1 MDIIR
6 MAKDL
11 GKAIQQDDRYLTLRL
26 AMEANDNDEQLQA
39 QIGEFNLK
47 RMSLNQEIQKEERD
61 QDKMNALDKEIK
73 ELYAAI
79 MGNPKM
85 MVFQAAKQ
93 EMDSVMDLINQILTM
108 RVNGEDPEYAEA
120 AQSSCTGSCSS
131 CSGCH

>member
-11 GKAIQQDDRYLTLRL
+11 GRAIQEDDRYLAMKL
-26 AMEANDNDEQLQA
+26 AMEANDSDEALQA

-47 RMSLNQEIQKEERD
+47 RMSLNQEVQKEKRD
-61 QDKMNALDKEIK
+61 QEKLNTLDKEIK

-85 MVFQAAKQ
+85 VVFNAAKQ
-93 EMDSVMDLINQILTM
+93 EVDSLMELINRILVM
-108 RVNGEDPEYAEA
+108 SVNGEDPEYAEIE
-120 AQSSCTGSCSS
+120 QSSCTGSCEG